1 VALMVH
7 AVLMTQDAARP
18 DRTLIAVLSII
29 AAIVVIAL
37 VVVFTRGGAVEVDP
51 ATPEGVVQSYS
62 QAMVE
67 SDYSTARDFL
77 PAELRENCDK
87 SDPRTIQGLR
97 MTVISSTVNDD
108 TAVVRVSLERG
119 SGDFGGSG
127 YVSEEVF
134 SLVLEDRL
142 WKIES
147 APWDLTLCYNQ
158 GIGE

>member
-1 VALMVH
+1 MVH
-7 AVLMTQDAARP
+7 AVLMKQQAARP
-18 DRTLIAVLSII
+18 DRTLIAILSII

-37 VVVFTRGGAVEVDP
+37 VVVFTRGGPAEVDP
-51 ATPEGVVQSYS
+51 TTPEGVVQSYS
-62 QAMVE
+62 LAMVD
-67 SDYSTARDFL
+67 SDYSAAR
-77 PAELRENCDK
+77 ELLASDLLENCEK
-87 SDPRTIQGLR
+87 VDPNTIQGLR
-97 MTVISSTVNDD
+97 MTVISSTINDD
-108 TAVVRVSLERG
+108 SAVVRVSMERG

-134 SLVLEDRL
+134 GLVFEDGV

>member
-1 VALMVH
+1 
-7 AVLMTQDAARP
+7 MTQPAARP
-18 DRTLIAVLSII
+18 DRTLIAILSII

-37 VVVFTRGGAVEVDP
+37 VVVFTRGGPADVDP

-62 QAMVE
+62 LAVVD
-67 SDYSTARDFL
+67 SDYAAARDFL
-77 PAELRENCDK
+77 LTELRENCDK
-87 SDPRTIQGLR
+87 ADLNTIQGLR
-97 MTVISSTVNDD
+97 MTVISSIINDD
-108 TAVVRVSLERG
+108 TAVVRVSMERG

-134 SLVLEDRL
+134 TLVLEDRL

-147 APWDLTLCYNQ
+147 TPWDLTLCYNQ